1 MGSSTAGGKL
11 LQPAKATKKM
21 TLMPV
26 AQRNLCNNPVL
37 FTVESGIALSYR
49 ASARTQGP
57 GSQKIDEL

>member
-1 MGSSTAGGKL
+1 
-11 LQPAKATKKM
+11 M